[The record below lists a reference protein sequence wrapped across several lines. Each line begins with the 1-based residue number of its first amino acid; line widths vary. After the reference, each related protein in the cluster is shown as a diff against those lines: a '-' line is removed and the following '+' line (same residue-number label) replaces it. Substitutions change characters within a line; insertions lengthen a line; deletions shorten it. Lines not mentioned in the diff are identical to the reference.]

1 MNWIKKIIRN
11 LDENQ
16 LINQSEKTYE
26 IVQLHK
32 KNKYKLRTDTKEKD
46 FN

>member
-1 MNWIKKIIRN
+1 MKWIKKIIRN

-16 LINQSEKTYE
+16 TLNQGEKTYA

-32 KNKYKLRTDTKEKD
+32 KNKYKSISDKKEKD